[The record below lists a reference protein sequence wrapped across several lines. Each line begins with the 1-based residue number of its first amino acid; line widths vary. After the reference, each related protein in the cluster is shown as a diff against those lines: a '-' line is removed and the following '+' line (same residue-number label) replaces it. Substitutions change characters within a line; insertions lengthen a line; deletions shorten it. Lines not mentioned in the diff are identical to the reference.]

1 VPRSLMFVI
10 FSIVMHAAPALAQEA
25 EGATQSTSATWLSV
39 EYWSLYWLPAV
50 LFHFVWLW
58 WSRRWRST
66 YVKREQKLEAI
77 RELLERNQR
86 RSYPRGT

>member
-1 VPRSLMFVI
+1 MARSLTFVI
-10 FSIVMHAAPALAQEA
+10 LSIVTHAAPALAQEA
-25 EGATQSTSATWLSV
+25 EEATQRTSAAWLSV

-50 LFHFVWLW
+50 LFLFACLW
-58 WSRRWRST
+58 WTRRWRST

-86 RSYPRGT
+86 GS